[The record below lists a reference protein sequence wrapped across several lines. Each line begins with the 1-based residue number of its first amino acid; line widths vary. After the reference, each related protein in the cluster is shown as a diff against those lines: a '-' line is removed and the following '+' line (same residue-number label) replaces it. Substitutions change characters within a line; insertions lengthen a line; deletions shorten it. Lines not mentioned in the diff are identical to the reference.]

1 MNKKNKSRRPDS
13 DPENLELLALKI
25 RPDLYRAFR
34 RCTWIII
41 HETGRSQLEVF
52 NEMVE
57 DFLKKHGC

>member
-1 MNKKNKSRRPDS
+1 MGKKYQTKQADNQF
-13 DPENLELLALKI
+13 EQLEDLSIKV

-41 HETGRSQLEVF
+41 HETGRSQVEIF

>member
-1 MNKKNKSRRPDS
+1 MDEKKQTKQPDY
-13 DPENLELLALKI
+13 DIEELDLLAIKV
-25 RPDLYRAFR
+25 RPELYRAFR

-41 HETGRSQLEVF
+41 HETERSQFDIF